1 MDFCPNVATFPLFHQ
16 WYVSPTITEVIYCQ
30 QYSGVVEI
38 LVCRVYSVNCYT
50 GVVVLTDPAAVMQ
63 FNWHGRGVKLR
74 KYALLTCDI
83 PLISSLILIGLFL
96 QIPKI

>member
-1 MDFCPNVATFPLFHQ
+1 MYGFLSKRGDISFI
-16 WYVSPTITEVIYCQ
+16 SPVVCFANDNRGNILSTILC
-30 QYSGVVEI
+30 
-38 LVCRVYSVNCYT
+38 CRVYSINWYT
-50 GVVVLTDPAAVMQ
+50 GVVALTDPAAVMQ

-74 KYALLTCDI
+74 KYALLTFDI